1 MVSEQVYDATV
12 VDDDHSSNIVISL
25 SIERT
30 RKEMLR
36 NGLLLKFRDPTSA

>member
-25 SIERT
+25 RKERR

-36 NGLLLKFRDPTSA
+36 DGLLLKVRDPTSA